1 MDQALLDLAARAFQA
16 KRSLEST
23 YPDVV
28 VGPAVPVLYFGDQ
41 SAYTR
46 SRTRVITVGLNPSQA
61 EFPAAARFSRFPSAD
76 NVGPE
81 ERYLNSL
88 DRYFAVD
95 PLWRWFNTYRGLLEG
110 LESSFETST
119 NTALHTDLG
128 SPVATSPT
136 WSRLS
141 PSMRREI
148 ATTGLPLWADLVRH
162 LLPHV
167 ILVSVARQWLDLIRF
182 PVTEDLGVVETLTA
196 RRKRPYP
203 FRARRVRV
211 TPEHD
216 ALLISGPGST
226 TPFGNVSRIDQ
237 RRVGAM
243 ISGLVSQ

>member
-1 MDQALLDLAARAFQA
+1 MDQYLIDLAARAFGA
-16 KRSLEST
+16 RISLELT

-28 VGPAVPVLYFGDQ
+28 VRPAVPVLYFGDHP
-41 SAYTR
+41 AYTR

-61 EFPAAARFSRFPSAD
+61 EFPAAARFSRFPGAEG
-76 NVGPE
+76 VGGGQQ
-81 ERYLNSL
+81 YLGSL
-88 DRYFAVD
+88 DHYFTVD
-95 PLWRWFNTYRGLLEG
+95 PLWRGSTPTAGLLEG
-110 LESSFETST
+110 LGTSFETGA

-141 PSMRREI
+141 PSLRREI
-148 ATTGLPLWADLVRH
+148 ATTGIPLWADLVRH

-167 ILVSVARQWLDLIRF
+167 ILVSVARQWLNLIPF
-182 PVTEDLGVVETLTA
+182 PVTEDLRVVETLTA

-211 TPEHD
+211 TAEHD

-226 TPFGNVSRIDQ
+226 TPFGNVSRTDQ
-237 RRVGAM
+237 RRVGAT
-243 ISGLVSQ
+243 ISGLVSR